1 MESNVMLMMIL
12 MVESGFYDVHDD
24 VDDANDD
31 AEDEGVFDC
40 YDLFLFLLVSLFR
53 SDSCR

>member
-12 MVESGFYDVHDD
+12 MVESGFDDVHDD

-31 AEDEGVFDC
+31 ANDDGTFDC
-40 YDLFLFLLVSLFR
+40 YDLFLFLLVV
-53 SDSCR
+53 